1 MVMTNLS
8 VPYRFCRFILRL
20 LENSDSEEL
29 QDLLY
34 EKIGELLSCSQSD
47 DEVAAYK
54 TYFLSSSQPQLSVSV
69 RETRA
74 VISGG
79 TTGLSSWTAGQSLA
93 AWLDSRPHLLSGK
106 TVLELG
112 AGAGI
117 TGIFA
122 LKVRGR

>member
-1 MVMTNLS
+1 M
-8 VPYRFCRFILRL
+8 
-20 LENSDSEEL
+20 
-29 QDLLY
+29 
-34 EKIGELLSCSQSD
+34 
-47 DEVAAYK
+47 
-54 TYFLSSSQPQLSVSV
+54 
-69 RETRA
+69 REARA

-122 LKVRGR
+122 LKVRAEGELGQDCSDVGLEMERRDKDLHPH

>member
-1 MVMTNLS
+1 MLS
-8 VPYRFCRFILRL
+8 GR
-20 LENSDSEEL
+20 
-29 QDLLY
+29 
-34 EKIGELLSCSQSD
+34 
-47 DEVAAYK
+47 

-69 RETRA
+69 REARA

-93 AWLDSRPHLLSGK
+93 LWLDSRPDLLAGK
-106 TVLELG
+106 KVLELG

-122 LKVRGR
+122 LKVRDWQGLL